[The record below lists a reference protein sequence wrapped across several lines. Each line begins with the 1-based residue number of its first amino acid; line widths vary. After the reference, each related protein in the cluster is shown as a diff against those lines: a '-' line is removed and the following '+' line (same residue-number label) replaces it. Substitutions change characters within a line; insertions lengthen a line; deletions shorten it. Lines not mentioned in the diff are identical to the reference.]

1 MALIQI
7 SDPDSSS
14 REQQRYAAGIDLGT
28 TNSLVGA
35 VLDSEVRVLAD
46 DRGQKSLPSAVRYL
60 PDGTTVVGQQA
71 LDAEISDSA
80 NVIVSAKRLLGRN
93 TEELQSLYKQYPY
106 QFVRSDKAVVQ
117 IQTVAGVKTPIE
129 VSAEILKIL
138 SERTRQVLDW
148 PALDG
153 VVITVPAYFDDAQR
167 QATKDAARLADLEV
181 LRLLNEPTAA
191 AVAYGLDREQAGII
205 VVFDLGG
212 GTFDVSVLNLDK
224 GVFRVLATAGDTAL
238 GGDDFD
244 QLIAEYIVRER
255 HAETRHEDVYDPRS
269 WRMLRRQACV
279 VKEAL
284 SSQNQVQFSVQL
296 PDGESWEQS
305 LSRDQ
310 MNRVLGSLVDK
321 TIFICRRAVRDAG
334 IQLDDVREIVM
345 VGGSTRIPL
354 VQAQVAK
361 LFGRNPLTDINPD
374 EVVAVGAAIQAD
386 ILIGN
391 KPDNDMLLLDV
402 TPLSLGIETMGGLVE
417 KIIPRNTAIPVA
429 RAQEFTTYK
438 DGQTGMSIHV
448 VQGERELVD
457 DCRSLAKF
465 ELKGIPPMVAGAARI
480 NVTFQV
486 SADGLLTVEAKEM
499 TQGIIANVEVR
510 PAYGLT
516 DDEIEIMLKE
526 SLTHADDDIHARK
539 LKEQQIAARQVLESL
554 SVALSE
560 DADQLLGKAEY
571 NKIMQTKKQ
580 LETVIDGNNADLIRE
595 KIRVL
600 EADCEEYVERRMNQG
615 IAKAMR
621 GRTVDEFQ

>member
-106 QFVRSDKAVVQ
+106 QFVQSDKAVVQ

-191 AVAYGLDREQAGII
+191 AVAYGLDREQEGII

-310 MNRVLGSLVDK
+310 MNRVLGSLVEK

-345 VGGSTRIPL
+345 VGGSTRMPL

-499 TQGIIANVEVR
+499 TQEIVANVEVR

-516 DDEIEIMLKE
+516 DDEIEVMLRE

-560 DADQLLGKAEY
+560 DADQLLGAAEY

-580 LETVIDGNNADLIRE
+580 LETVVDGNNADLIRE

>member
-106 QFVRSDKAVVQ
+106 QFVQSDKAVVQ

-191 AVAYGLDREQAGII
+191 AVAYGLDREQEGII

-310 MNRVLGSLVDK
+310 MNRVLGSLVEK

-499 TQGIIANVEVR
+499 TQEIVANVEVR

-516 DDEIEIMLKE
+516 DDEIEVMLRE

-560 DADQLLGKAEY
+560 DADQLLGAAEY

-580 LETVIDGNNADLIRE
+580 LETVVDGNNADLIRE

>member
-106 QFVRSDKAVVQ
+106 QFVQSDKAVVQ

-310 MNRVLGSLVDK
+310 MNRVLGSLVEK

-499 TQGIIANVEVR
+499 TQEIVANVEVR

-516 DDEIEIMLKE
+516 DDEIEVMLRE

-560 DADQLLGKAEY
+560 DADQLLGAAEY

-580 LETVIDGNNADLIRE
+580 LETVVDGNNADLIRE

>member
-296 PDGESWEQS
+296 PDGESWEQN

-310 MNRVLGSLVDK
+310 MNRVLGSLVEK

-499 TQGIIANVEVR
+499 TQGIVANVEVR

-560 DADQLLGKAEY
+560 DADQLLGAAEY

-580 LETVIDGNNADLIRE
+580 LETVVDGNNADLIRE